1 MTYKS
6 LEVYNHGMAEALIQK
21 VWDVH
26 QMEHITSPQKYV
38 ELNLE
43 WIFMLVLFCLFAH
56 NLNKC

>member
-1 MTYKS
+1 
-6 LEVYNHGMAEALIQK
+6 MAEALIQK